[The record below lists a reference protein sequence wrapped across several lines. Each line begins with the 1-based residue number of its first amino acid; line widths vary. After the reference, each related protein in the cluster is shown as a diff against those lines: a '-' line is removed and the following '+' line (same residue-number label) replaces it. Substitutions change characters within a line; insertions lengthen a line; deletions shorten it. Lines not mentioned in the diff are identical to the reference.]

1 MYFSPLGITD
11 FSSWVWWS
19 IETKWAS
26 TGSSKRCCLFG
37 TNPDDQGYFEKPS
50 LTSQVSYTWTKKGF
64 RKGRPIESCGL
75 RESLVKY
82 LFREASE
89 AEFQRMCSGLLG
101 NNIKHLAP
109 GATTSTRNSPD
120 ILAAFSALDKS
131 DKEAFIP
138 VVRAAIDEEFLIQE
152 REKRARGCDGAR
164 ASQEHFTP
172 SSLQSLCPQVAGS
185 AIRRH
190 PKMKRYQ
197 AFYPYEGVVVE
208 PFF

>member
-1 MYFSPLGITD
+1 MRQNGPAQDPLRGVVFLAQTQMTRD
-11 FSSWVWWS
+11 TLKNLHSHLKFPLP
-19 IETKWAS
+19 
-26 TGSSKRCCLFG
+26 G
-37 TNPDDQGYFEKPS
+37 P
-50 LTSQVSYTWTKKGF
+50 KKGSG
-64 RKGRPIESCGL
+64 KGGRL
-75 RESLVKY
+75 KVVDYVESLVKY
-82 LFREASE
+82 LFPEASE

-120 ILAAFSALDKS
+120 ILAAFSALDKT

-172 SSLQSLCPQVAGS
+172 SSLQSLCPKVAGC

-197 AFYPYEGVVVE
+197 AFYPYEGGVAE
-208 PFF
+208 PFFFT